1 MAIELNGAG
10 PSYTPAAT
18 LHAHTRSVTAVCFS
32 ANGKALVSAG
42 ADGYVHFWDAKT
54 GAHQR
59 ALRCHRTG
67 INDISLSP
75 DGLYF
80 CTASDDNTALVFA
93 SDHLVDAVAGEERV
107 HTHAVPLRT
116 LLGHTATVL
125 CVAYGP
131 RSNLIVTGSYDES
144 AIVWDVRRGRA
155 LRTLPAHAD
164 AIWSVGWDAE
174 GALVITGSADG
185 LIRLWDVNTGQC
197 LKTLDNESNSP
208 VSSASF
214 TPSSFHILAASL
226 SSTIRVYSLHTGKVL
241 KTLRDPAYVCER
253 YPSPVI
259 VFGAER
265 KDKDAMDVDSAV
277 PSAAP
282 SAAPSPGRP
291 KGPVTLVVAGSENG
305 SVVVWDL
312 QERRVVAVLNGHT
325 SAVVALAVSPDG
337 TIASGSLEPER
348 SIRLWRIE

>member
-1 MAIELNGAG
+1 MAIKLNAEAG

-18 LHAHTRSVTAVCFS
+18 LGAHTRSVTALRFS
-32 ANGKALVSAG
+32 ADGKTLVSAG
-42 ADGYVHFWDAKT
+42 ADGYVHLWDAKS
-54 GAHQR
+54 GVHQR
-59 ALRCHRTG
+59 ALRCHHTG

-93 SDHLVDAVAGEERV
+93 SDPLVDAVTGDDRV

-116 LLGHTATVL
+116 LSGHTATVL

-131 RSNLIVTGSYDES
+131 RSNLLVTGSYDES

-208 VSSASF
+208 VSSASL
-214 TPSSFHILAASL
+214 TPSSFHILTACL
-226 SSTIRVYSLHTGKVL
+226 SSAIRVYSLHTGKVL
-241 KTLRDPAYVCER
+241 KTLRAPEYVCER
-253 YPSPVI
+253 FPSPVI

-265 KDKDAMDVDSAV
+265 KENDAMDVDSAV

-282 SAAPSPGRP
+282 SPGRT
-291 KGPVTLVVAGSENG
+291 KGPAALVVAGSENG
-305 SVVVWDL
+305 SVVLWDM